1 VLSVCVRACVRA
13 CGRTVAARGL
23 SREAADL
30 AGNPAPAEERELSP
44 HELLQR
50 TLRSAAADA
59 AQARRDSP
67 SAAADAAQAR
77 IQEPSAAKARKDSPS
92 DQLAKLAALN
102 SEGII
107 DNDQYLKAKARVMAE
122 LQKQRAAEADAA
134 SDRQA
139 RGRGS
144 AAPTPARAEDAREK
158 QHEEDL
164 REAPDVT
171 GEKSERQKEAHAAD
185 EREEQGEEDRKK
197 ARDGSGEKSER
208 QKEEEERAQ
217 KQQREEDRKDAQD
230 AGYSAE
236 AQEIVGSDDMSEK
249 QKEKN
254 EPKHQAQSGAGAA
267 AAAAAAA
274 VAGTKDAAKEDT
286 SKTKGAQ
293 KAPVHKLMGRGRE
306 VDPSEAGILD
316 RYHEYVDEDQAT
328 ALPGQQGGEKLDPQ
342 QKSFFGDVAHEA
354 YKEDAVKQ
362 FPRDM
367 LAAMDISVKPC
378 DDFYEFACGTFLK
391 EAVIPDYLTA
401 STLTWDK
408 AKQTVME
415 ETNDLLMQDLGEAGT
430 FYRSCVAEDDVEA
443 AGGTPLTPWFQAIA
457 GVGDMASLS
466 SLLATA
472 GTYNWCAFFCWHVG
486 PNALDTSK
494 NRMVLSHVA
503 LTMPDQK
510 YYVDEGAEMDQH
522 RAALRQAVED
532 LLLAAGAPSKEEAKR
547 QAATA
552 LAVETAIAKSMLDAV
567 GFKHVH
573 PVKVS
578 RDRLKEISPSIN
590 WDVFF
595 EGMGMPTVGTGTEED
610 EIDTDN
616 LFVHDFHYLEK
627 LETNVWS
634 KFSFE
639 ELRIYLILRMVNVYA
654 PYLSAAF
661 ADAKMVLNDDL
672 YGTTEKSPRDHKCYY
687 MTVRQFK
694 ESVGKLFVDTYF
706 PEAAEAAAQ
715 QMLADIRGAFEDHL
729 ETLKW
734 MDSETRGAAVEK
746 LEGMD
751 YQVGYPEGW
760 PHLAQYGTLT
770 LIGGLYENIVTVS
783 QAHSKEERDTLYKEP
798 VKDKWSHAA
807 TTINA
812 YYSRDKNAL
821 FIPAGIL
828 QPPFFSPEY
837 PDCRNYGGI
846 GSVLGHEMTHGFD
859 DSGRKYDATGKRSNW
874 WDPETE
880 AIFDERAACLV
891 KQFDEFSVS
900 GYKKKVAQKSSVSQK
915 SSIYWH

>member
-1 VLSVCVRACVRA
+1 M
-13 CGRTVAARGL
+13 AARGL

-30 AGNPAPAEERELSP
+30 AGNPAPAEELSP
-44 HELLQR
+44 HELLLR
-50 TLRSAAADA
+50 TLRSADADA
-59 AQARRDSP
+59 AQARMEP
-67 SAAADAAQAR
+67 
-77 IQEPSAAKARKDSPS
+77 PSAAKARKDSPS

-122 LQKQRAAEADAA
+122 LQKHRPAEADAA
-134 SDRQA
+134 PDRQA

-144 AAPTPARAEDAREK
+144 AAPTPARTEDERAK
-158 QHEEDL
+158 QHEEDR
-164 REAPDVT
+164 REAL
-171 GEKSERQKEAHAAD
+171 
-185 EREEQGEEDRKK
+185 
-197 ARDGSGEKSER
+197 DGSGEKSER
-208 QKEEEERAQ
+208 QKEKEERA
-217 KQQREEDRKDAQD
+217 REPNSGHLSEKDREASLAKDNGNALVIAATEKVPAPVPARAADEPSPSEETVAAQD
-230 AGYSAE
+230 YSAE

-249 QKEKN
+249 RKENK
-254 EPKHQAQSGAGAA
+254 EQKHQAQSGAGAA

-274 VAGTKDAAKEDT
+274 VAGAKDAAKEDT
-286 SKTKGAQ
+286 AQTKAAE
-293 KAPVHKLMGRGRE
+293 KAPVHKLMDRGGQ

-328 ALPGQQGGEKLDPQ
+328 APPGQQGGEKLDPQ

-354 YKEDAVKQ
+354 YKEDAVKE

-367 LAAMDISVKPC
+367 LAAMDITVKPC

-391 EAVIPDYLTA
+391 EAVIADYLTA
-401 STLTWDK
+401 STLTWDT
-408 AKQTVME
+408 AKQTVMQ
-415 ETNDLLMQDLGEAGT
+415 ETSDLLMQDPGEAGT
-430 FYRSCVAEDDVEA
+430 FYRSCVAEDEVEA
-443 AGGTPLTPWFQAIA
+443 AGGTPLAPWFQAIA
-457 GVGDMASLS
+457 GVGDMESLS

-472 GTYNWCAFFCWHVG
+472 GIYNWCGFFCWHVG
-486 PNALDTSK
+486 TNALDPSK
-494 NRMVLSHVA
+494 SRMVLSHVA
-503 LTMPDQK
+503 LTMPDSK

-552 LAVETAIAKSMLDAV
+552 LAVETAIAESMLDAV
-567 GFKHVH
+567 AFKHVH

-595 EGMGMPTVGTGTEED
+595 EGMGMATVGTGTEED
-610 EIDTDN
+610 EMDADN

-694 ESVGKLFVDTYF
+694 ESVGKLFVDSYF

-734 MDSETRGAAVEK
+734 MDSQTRGAAVEK

-760 PHLAQYGTLT
+760 PHLAEYGTLT
-770 LIGGLYENIVTVS
+770 LTGGLYENIVTVS

-798 VKDKWSHAA
+798 VKDKWSHSA

-891 KQFDEFSVS
+891 KQFDDFSVS
-900 GYKKKVAQKSSVSQK
+900 G
-915 SSIYWH
+915 